1 MGGRRSV
8 PQVKETEQEKAAAE
22 IANRYWD
29 LYQNE
34 LKGFEDTFIQRVQ
47 ALGNDAGMQRA
58 KSSAELGYNQAF
70 SRARGHAAQRL
81 AAAGTN
87 PNSGRFAGQLGE
99 LTLAQA
105 QGQTDTI
112 NRAQASEQDRYVAGL
127 SDVNALGMGQQAQNL
142 TRMGEVAELSLRR
155 AGQDAATAFNQK
167 SALLY
172 GAGTAAGMGL
182 SHALYQDTGG
192 TVTDG
197 ISTQSPRPY
206 HPTMNPKGS
215 LYS

>member
-1 MGGRRSV
+1 
-8 PQVKETEQEKAAAE
+8 
-22 IANRYWD
+22 
-29 LYQNE
+29 
-34 LKGFEDTFIQRVQ
+34 
-47 ALGNDAGMQRA
+47 MQRA

-70 SRARGHAAQRL
+70 SRARGHATQRL

-142 TRMGEVAELSLRR
+142 TRMGRWR
-155 AGQDAATAFNQK
+155 NC
-167 SALLY
+167 
-172 GAGTAAGMGL
+172 
-182 SHALYQDTGG
+182 H
-192 TVTDG
+192 
-197 ISTQSPRPY
+197 
-206 HPTMNPKGS
+206 
-215 LYS
+215 